1 VNHAG
6 QNAGHDPFSAP
17 FLGVLGG
24 MGPMAG
30 AAFMARLTALTDAGS
45 DQEHIPTI
53 LWSDPRVP
61 DRPSGYLGTGVDP
74 LPWMQHGVAQLER
87 MGARAIAIPCNTAHL
102 WYEQLAA
109 ATGATVLH
117 IVRAVVKD
125 LKRKGVQG
133 GRIGLLGT
141 AVTLQLELYQRELR
155 AQGYD
160 YVLLDADQHL
170 RYCAESI
177 RLVKLNRPLDAFE
190 PAVECI
196 GLLTQRGADAIVLG
210 CTELP
215 LALPHVARAQF
226 DRVISDSIDA
236 LAADA
241 IEWYQT
247 QALHSARG
255 ASTTVR

>member
-1 VNHAG
+1 
-6 QNAGHDPFSAP
+6 
-17 FLGVLGG
+17 

-30 AAFMARLTALTDAGS
+30 AAFMARLTALTEARC
-45 DQEHIPTI
+45 DQEHIPAI

-102 WYEQLAA
+102 WYDQLAA

-160 YVLLDADQHL
+160 YVLLEADQHL

-177 RLVKLNRPLDAFE
+177 RLVKFNRLQDACQ

-196 GLLTQRGADAIVLG
+196 GLLKQQGADAVVLG

-215 LALPHVARAQF
+215 LALPHVARAGF
-226 DRVISDSIDA
+226 DMVISDSIDA

-241 IEWYQT
+241 IEWYRT
-247 QALHSARG
+247 QVSRPMHGSSA
-255 ASTTVR
+255 TVR

>member
-1 VNHAG
+1 MNHAG
-6 QNAGHDPFSAP
+6 QGAGHDAGRDPFSAP

-30 AAFMARLTALTDAGS
+30 AAFMARLTALTEASS
-45 DQEHIPTI
+45 DQEHIPAI

-61 DRPSGYLGTGVDP
+61 DRPSGYLGTGTDP

-109 ATGATVLH
+109 ATSANVLH
-117 IVRAVVKD
+117 IVRAVVDD
-125 LKRKGVQG
+125 LKRKGVHG

-160 YVLLDADQHL
+160 YVLLEADELL

-177 RLVKLNRPLDAFE
+177 RLVKFNRPLDAYG

-196 GLLTQRGADAIVLG
+196 GLLKQRGADAIVLG

-215 LALPHVARAQF
+215 LALPHAVRAEL
-226 DRVISDSIDA
+226 DTVISDSIDA
-236 LAADA
+236 LAAAA
-241 IEWYQT
+241 IDWYKTQT
-247 QALHSARG
+247 R
-255 ASTTVR
+255 

>member
-1 VNHAG
+1 
-6 QNAGHDPFSAP
+6 
-17 FLGVLGG
+17 

-30 AAFMARLTALTDAGS
+30 AAFMARLTALTEAS
-45 DQEHIPTI
+45 CDQEHIPAI

-61 DRPSGYLGTGVDP
+61 DRPSGYLGTGADP
-74 LPWMQHGVAQLER
+74 LPWLQHGVAQLER

-102 WYEQLAA
+102 WYEQMAA

-125 LKRKGVQG
+125 LRRKGVHG

-160 YVLLDADQHL
+160 YVLLEADQLL

-177 RLVKLNRPLDAFE
+177 RLVKFNRPLDAYE

-196 GLLTQRGADAIVLG
+196 SLLKQRGADAIVLG

-215 LALPHVARAQF
+215 LALPHAARAEL
-226 DRVISDSIDA
+226 DMVISDSIDA

-241 IEWYQT
+241 IEWYRAQVPHPAP
-247 QALHSARG
+247 ALHNLR
-255 ASTTVR
+255 